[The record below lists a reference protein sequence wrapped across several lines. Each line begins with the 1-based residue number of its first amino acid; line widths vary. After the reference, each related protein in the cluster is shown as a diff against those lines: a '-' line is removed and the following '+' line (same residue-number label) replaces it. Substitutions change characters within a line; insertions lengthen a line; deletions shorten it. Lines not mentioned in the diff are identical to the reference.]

1 MPVWLA
7 HLTAAWASVYSNS
20 AVLRTSLGFLHV
32 GGVLAGGGS
41 AIAADRATLVA
52 WRRDADSRLAHVRVL
67 HGTHRLVLIGLV
79 AVFASG
85 LLLLGADTDTY
96 LHSRVFWVKM
106 AVVGLLLINGAMIVR
121 AGRRAQHG
129 AQDAWVWLRFGSIA
143 SLALWFLTTLL
154 GTALPNV

>member
-1 MPVWLA
+1 MPLWLT
-7 HLTAAWASVYSNS
+7 HLINAWTSLYSNS
-20 AVLRTSLGFLHV
+20 PVLRTGLGFAHV
-32 GGVLAGGGS
+32 AGLVAGGGS

-52 WRRDADSRLAHVRVL
+52 WRRDAASRLAHVQVL
-67 HGTHRLVLIGLV
+67 HGTHRVVLIGLT

-96 LHSRVFWVKM
+96 LHSSVFWTKM
-106 AVVGLLLINGAMIVR
+106 ALVGLLLANGIVLVR

-129 AQDAWVWLRFGSIA
+129 AQRAWVWLRFGSIT

-154 GTALPNV
+154 GAALPNV